1 MEKYGCAA
9 VIQAVTEAEWNA
21 VPGMYPNWEEL
32 RFDGDSQAYFTAEFL
47 RGGKPFRVIA
57 VRQNEMGMIS
67 AAVTSMKAISRFR
80 PKYIIMVGIAAGVA
94 LSDSDEQFY
103 GDVMVADEVWNCGT
117 GKFVSPEKASIR
129 FDSVGFIPRPT
140 SVELLSDIRGFVE
153 QAISSEENQCHVFI
167 GAMACGHSVITNR
180 EILDKH
186 IRVHNRRT
194 IGLDMESYAVAYAAQ
209 YADAP
214 QPKALII
221 NSVCDFADSEKSD
234 KYQKFAAYTSCEFA
248 KMLYE
253 KYLPV

>member
-1 MEKYGCAA
+1 MREYDCTAA
-9 VIQAVTEAEWNA
+9 IQAVTETEWNA
-21 VPGMYPNWEEL
+21 VLGMYANWKEL
-32 RFDGDSQAYFTAEFL
+32 HLDGDPQVYLEAEFF
-47 RGGKPFRVIA
+47 RGGKPYRIIA
-57 VRQNEMGMIS
+57 ARQSEMGMI
-67 AAVTSMKAISRFR
+67 AATATSMKIISKFR

-140 SVELLSDIRGFVE
+140 AIELLSDIREFVE
-153 QAISSEENQCHVFI
+153 QAVNSEENQCHVFI
-167 GAMACGHSVITNR
+167 GSMACGHSVITNR

-186 IRVHNRRT
+186 IRAHNSRT
-194 IGLDMESYAVAYAAQ
+194 IGLDMESYAVAYAAR

-214 QPKALII
+214 QSKALII
-221 NSVCDFADSEKSD
+221 KSVCDFADNEKSD

-248 KMLYE
+248 KLLYE
-253 KYLPV
+253 KYLPL